1 MKLFNVM
8 VAVSLCVFTV
18 TTASA
23 QNRFLRA
30 ERKAPG
36 DTYIV
41 VLDRSLPAAQ
51 VRPAA

>member
-36 DTYIV
+36 DTYHC
-41 VLDRSLPAAQ
+41 RS
-51 VRPAA
+51 RPEFAGCAGTASR